1 MFAMPEKDRTRLVK
15 TAMGELPC
23 DLTIENVQVV
33 DVFTGSVFAARV
45 DVTDGVIAAVRPAGE
60 DAPPPGEAVFDG
72 ENAYLAPG
80 FIDTHMHV
88 ESTML
93 TPENFG
99 KAAIVWGT
107 TTVVTDPHEIGNVA
121 GLQGVEYMLASAKRS
136 PMRQYVLAPSCV
148 PAAPAVENSGASF
161 GAEEIAALLKHD
173 GVIGIAE
180 IMDYLGVC
188 RDDPR
193 MHAVIREGLLRGA
206 FLQGHAPGVSGSE
219 LNAYLAAGP
228 QSDHECYMDREVLE
242 KARLGMHINARASS
256 IVDNAK
262 IAAYAVKA
270 MRWSDLVSLCTDD
283 IHAGALLEKGHIN
296 HVAAR
301 LVEEGLDP
309 VHVIR
314 LGTYHAARE
323 YGFSDIGAVA
333 PGYVADLQL
342 LRSLDGFGTEKP
354 IAVFS
359 KGVQVS
365 LNGALL
371 TEPAKEAWFVKE
383 NTVTLPQIKS
393 PADFDLRTP
402 DETVGSAN
410 VLVINSNLIEQMQQG
425 GRITRERLPVRS
437 GVVQIP
443 EPERFQFVCVANRYG
458 TGGRTIALLS
468 NFFLC
473 DGALATTISHDSHN
487 LTVVYSDSDSA
498 YAAAKELERVG
509 GGICVAKK
517 GKVLCTLRLP
527 IAGLMSPLPAEELV
541 QEIGKLEQALSELRG
556 GIMDD
561 ALLRASVLA
570 LPARPGII
578 ITDRGVV
585 RGSDLSWVPVI
596 ES

>member
-15 TAMGELPC
+15 TAMGESPC

-45 DVTDGVIAAVRPAGE
+45 DVTNGVIAAVRRAGT
-60 DAPPPGEAVFDG
+60 DAPPPGKTVYDG
-72 ENAYLAPG
+72 KNAFLAPG
-80 FIDTHMHV
+80 FIDVHMHV

-148 PAAPAVENSGASF
+148 PAAPRVESSGASF
-161 GAEEIAALLKHD
+161 GAAEIAALLELD

-188 RDDPR
+188 HDEAR
-193 MHAVIREGLLRGA
+193 MHRIIREGLMRGA
-206 FLQGHAPGVSGSE
+206 FLQGHAPGLTGNA

-228 QSDHECYMDREVLE
+228 QSDHECFMEDEVLE
-242 KARLGMHINARASS
+242 KASRGMHINARASS
-256 IVDNAK
+256 IVDNAH
-262 IAAYAVKA
+262 IAASAVKA
-270 MRWSDLVSLCTDD
+270 MRWSDSVSLCTDD
-283 IHAGALLEKGHIN
+283 VHASDLLEKGHIN

-309 VHVIR
+309 VHIIR
-314 LGTYHAARE
+314 LGTYHSARE
-323 YGFSDIGAVA
+323 YGFLDIGAVA

-342 LRSLDGFGTEKP
+342 LHSLDELGKEKP

-359 KGVQVS
+359 AGVQVS
-365 LNGALL
+365 DHGELL
-371 TEPAKEAWFVKE
+371 GEPAKEAWFIE
-383 NTVTLPQIKS
+383 NNTVTLPQINA
-393 PADFDLRTP
+393 PADFELRAP
-402 DETVGSAN
+402 DETADSAN
-410 VLVINSNLIEQMQQG
+410 VLVINSNLVEQMQQG
-425 GRITRERLPVRS
+425 GKAEREKLPVRS

-443 EPERFQFVCVANRYG
+443 DTERLQFVCVANRYG
-458 TGGRTIALLS
+458 TGERTIALLS
-468 NFFLC
+468 KFYLT

-487 LTVVYSDSDSA
+487 LTVVYTDTASA

-509 GGICVAKK
+509 GGICVAKN
-517 GKVLCTLRLP
+517 GEVLCTLQLA
-527 IAGLMSPLPAEELV
+527 IGGLMSPLPADALV
-541 QEIGKLEQALSELRG
+541 REIDKLEQALSELRG
-556 GIMDD
+556 GRKDD

-585 RGSDLSWVPVI
+585 RGDDLSWIPVF
-596 ES
+596 E